1 MERGTIEM
9 ERGTIKGEIE
19 RERVTIRGD
28 GESND
33 KGRDK
38 N

>member
-1 MERGTIEM
+1 M